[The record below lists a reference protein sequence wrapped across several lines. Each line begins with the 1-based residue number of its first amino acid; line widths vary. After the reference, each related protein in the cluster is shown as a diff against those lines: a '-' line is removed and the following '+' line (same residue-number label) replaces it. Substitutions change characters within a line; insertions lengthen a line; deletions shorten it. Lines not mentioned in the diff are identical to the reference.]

1 MHDLLAIAQAL
12 AMFWEQKLKLKKND
26 RHTKKKT
33 TRSYRNGKSSHL
45 FFHNR
50 GKDSEWNKFLIH
62 WLLGSNASNALHTVH
77 HLK

>member
-26 RHTKKKT
+26 RHTKNNRT
-33 TRSYRNGKSSHL
+33 YRNGKSSHL

-50 GKDSEWNKFLIH
+50 GKDSEWNKFLNH

-77 HLK
+77 HLE